1 MNHKKVKIGVIGCGA
16 ISPAYFKGCPSFEIL
31 DIAACADLDME
42 RARARAE
49 EFHVPKACTVKELLA
64 DPEIEIV
71 VNLTIPKVHA
81 EVDIAALEAGK
92 NVFSEKPF
100 ALNRLEGKKILDL
113 AKAKKLRI
121 GCAADTFLSGGA
133 QTCRKLIDD
142 GWIGRPIGA
151 TAFMTCHGHES
162 WHPSPEFYYE
172 VGGGPMFDM
181 GPYYL
186 GSLINLLGPVAK
198 VTGMTKLTFPERRIT
213 SQPKYG
219 KIIQVDV
226 PTHIA
231 GVMEFENGAIV
242 TILMSFD
249 VWNAQ
254 LPRIEIY
261 GTEGT
266 LSVPDPNSTGGP
278 VKYFKPG
285 MKDWME
291 IPILHPYGTDAYSGY
306 GRGLG
311 VADLAYAI
319 RTGRDVRPSGEMG
332 YHVVDIMESIHD
344 SANEGKCVALASRCK
359 QPKAIP
365 LGIPFGQLDE

>member
-1 MNHKKVKIGVIGCGA
+1 MSLKKVKVGVIGCGA

-31 DIAACADLDME
+31 DVVACADLDME
-42 RARARAE
+42 RAKARAA
-49 EFHVPKACTVKELLA
+49 EFNIPKACTVKELLS

-71 VNLTIPKVHA
+71 VNLTIPKAHA
-81 EVDIAALEAGK
+81 EVDLAILNAGK
-92 NVFSEKPF
+92 NAFSEKPF
-100 ALNRLEGKKILDL
+100 SLNRVDGKKILDL
-113 AKAKKLRI
+113 AASKKLLM

-142 GWIGRPIGA
+142 GWIGTPIGA

-186 GSLINLLGPVAK
+186 GSLINLLGPVKK
-198 VTGMTKLTFPERRIT
+198 VTGMTKTSFAERRIT
-213 SQPKYG
+213 SKPKFG
-219 KIIQVDV
+219 KMVKVEI

-231 GVMEFENGAIV
+231 GVMEFANGV
-242 TILMSFD
+242 VGTILMSFD

-261 GTEGT
+261 GSEGT
-266 LSVPDPNSTGGP
+266 LSVPDPNGTGGP
-278 VKYFKPG
+278 VKFYRPG
-285 MKDWME
+285 MNDWSE
-291 IPILHPYGTDAYSGY
+291 IPITHPYGTDAYSGY

-311 VADLAYAI
+311 VADLAYAV
-319 RTGRDVRPSGEMG
+319 RTGRAVRPSGQMA
-332 YHVVDIMESIHD
+332 YHIVDIMESIHD
-344 SANEGKCVALASRCK
+344 AAREGKCIDLTTTCA
-359 QPKAIP
+359 QPKAMP
-365 LGIPFGQLDE
+365 LGLPFGQLDE